1 QISTKVVPLDDVLH
15 DDEPIDLIK
24 IDVQGFE
31 HSVLRGALKT
41 LQRTRALLVET
52 NFTSHYCGDG
62 SFGTLFNHLTE
73 LGFEFW
79 NVSAPYRG
87 SKGRALWAHGVF
99 LNRPLAASSYLIL
112 AATAPT
118 LASAPDISDANA
130 DVRPRS
136 LKHLLLYG
144 STMLGLG
151 IGIERVLSFV
161 SVTLA
166 ARIGGPQ
173 AFGGYAVTLAT
184 AGAIAAYAGAGIG
197 VTAVRFS
204 GDYRPGSAGYR
215 QFVKALGVLAICSAL
230 IAALFTFV
238 GAGPIAR
245 WLLGNGDLAVVIRVA
260 AISAGAMVLL
270 DCCRGLLLGQQK
282 FYGLLLLSLV
292 SGVGLIVALP
302 LASRIGATAMVT
314 VQGSV
319 ALLTVIVF
327 MVASPRLGIRPT
339 SPAEND
345 APVPIRQ
352 VFAFGLVQFSA
363 FAGIS
368 IATWCIASCVARAD
382 SSLKQMAFY
391 SVANQW
397 RGLAAMAPGLLTQ
410 VIYSSLT
417 NKSSEPFGGPDRVL
431 LSTTLITAILV
442 MLCGGLAIV
451 GLPWILPLVYGH
463 RYAGAETAV
472 SLLLATS
479 IIHMSGQPAAQRL
492 SIVRLR
498 AIGIVNLIWSSLLI

>member
-1 QISTKVVPLDDVLH
+1 
-15 DDEPIDLIK
+15 
-24 IDVQGFE
+24 
-31 HSVLRGALKT
+31 
-41 LQRTRALLVET
+41 
-52 NFTSHYCGDG
+52 
-62 SFGTLFNHLTE
+62 
-73 LGFEFW
+73 
-79 NVSAPYRG
+79 
-87 SKGRALWAHGVF
+87 
-99 LNRPLAASSYLIL
+99 
-112 AATAPT
+112 
-118 LASAPDISDANA
+118 
-130 DVRPRS
+130 
-136 LKHLLLYG
+136 
-144 STMLGLG
+144 MLGLG

-215 QFVKALGVLAICSAL
+215 QFVKALGVIAICSAL

-368 IATWCIASCVARAD
+368 IATWCIASFVARAD

-498 AIGIVNLIWSSLLI
+498 AIGIVNLIWSSLLIVFGFALIRGQAATGAAIAFLIAHFASNVLVAAFLYREKTLPSGYFVTIGVATIGALTMAALAYLRANSSSHVASMTAWIALCWLLAIASTSLLALRHRRASRTHELPAQSQEIPSFSEA

>member
-215 QFVKALGVLAICSAL
+215 QFVKALGVIAICSAL

-260 AISAGAMVLL
+260 AISAGALV
-270 DCCRGLLLGQQK
+270 
-282 FYGLLLLSLV
+282 LLSLV

-327 MVASPRLGIRPT
+327 MVASPRLGI
-339 SPAEND
+339 
-345 APVPIRQ
+345 
-352 VFAFGLVQFSA
+352 
-363 FAGIS
+363 
-368 IATWCIASCVARAD
+368 
-382 SSLKQMAFY
+382 
-391 SVANQW
+391 
-397 RGLAAMAPGLLTQ
+397 
-410 VIYSSLT
+410 
-417 NKSSEPFGGPDRVL
+417 
-431 LSTTLITAILV
+431 
-442 MLCGGLAIV
+442 
-451 GLPWILPLVYGH
+451 
-463 RYAGAETAV
+463 
-472 SLLLATS
+472 
-479 IIHMSGQPAAQRL
+479 
-492 SIVRLR
+492 
-498 AIGIVNLIWSSLLI
+498 